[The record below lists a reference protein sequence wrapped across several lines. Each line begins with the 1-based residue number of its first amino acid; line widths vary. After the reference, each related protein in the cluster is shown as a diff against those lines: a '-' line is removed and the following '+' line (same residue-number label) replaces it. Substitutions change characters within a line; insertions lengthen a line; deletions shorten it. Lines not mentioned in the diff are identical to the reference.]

1 MLVLVSARRIALP
14 GEQEARAPDDAAPAQ
29 RQPPRQDRRSRGTR
43 ATPLTKTRAT
53 LAGLVLLCALSRLVG
68 LTVLPQFLD
77 ESWYISWSWK
87 LTSGM
92 SLVRPWL
99 AGKGLPIF
107 LNAIALPWAHGHDL
121 AASRGL
127 TVAFSLVTVA
137 ALFTL
142 ARRLYDERTAVVAAL
157 FYVACP
163 FTLFHDRLFLAD
175 AVLST
180 FVALALVASCALAH
194 HGRARDGALAG
205 LALTLAVLSKA
216 SGVLLL
222 FVPAAA
228 WLAFARPLRRS
239 WRALATA
246 YAVALLLLALPFRV
260 FLEGTDAVRVAFAGG
275 TAFSLD
281 RTVRNLALVGEWLW
295 VWGTAPLCTLA
306 LAGLALAVARRAP
319 PSLFLAAVALVPVA
333 VLVPTA
339 TTWYPRYVLFV
350 ALPALILAAHALVG
364 LIDLLLARM
373 ELRAVARAAALGGAA
388 TAVLVAALANDFRLW
403 TDPRLA
409 RMPAIDRFQYVDG
422 WPSGYGVRE
431 TVTRVKEERARHPE
445 GLTIVVRSRALPAT
459 QMALSVAFRRDAGVR
474 IEDLPLDD
482 PAKALPLL
490 DRWARE
496 RPTVVVASL
505 VDGARRLP
513 SGTWGSLVVEF
524 VAETH
529 KPDGQP
535 CDAVYRVT
543 PLAR

>member
-1 MLVLVSARRIALP
+1 M
-14 GEQEARAPDDAAPAQ
+14 
-29 RQPPRQDRRSRGTR
+29 
-43 ATPLTKTRAT
+43 
-53 LAGLVLLCALSRLVG
+53 AGLVLLCAVSRLVG

-77 ESWYISWSWK
+77 ESWHISWSWK

-99 AGKGLPIF
+99 SGKGLPIF
-107 LNAIALPWAHGHDL
+107 LNALVLPWAHGHDL
-121 AASRGL
+121 AASRAL

-137 ALFTL
+137 ALFNL

-157 FYVACP
+157 FYIACP

-175 AVLST
+175 VVVST
-180 FVALALVASCALAH
+180 FVALALVASFDLAR
-194 HGRARDGALAG
+194 HGRTRDGALSG

-246 YAVALLLLALPFRV
+246 YAVALLLLALPFWV
-260 FLEGTDAVRVAFAGG
+260 FLQGTGAIRLAFTGG
-275 TAFSLD
+275 AASPLD

-295 VWGTAPLCTLA
+295 AWGTAPLCTLA
-306 LAGLALAVARRAP
+306 LAGVVVALARRHA

-350 ALPALILAAHALVG
+350 AVPALILAAHALVG
-364 LIDLLLARM
+364 LLDFLLARRR
-373 ELRAVARAAALGGAA
+373 LSAFARAAALVGTA

-403 TDPRLA
+403 TDPRRA

-422 WPSGYGVRE
+422 WPSGYGVRD
-431 TVTRVKEERARHPE
+431 TVAWVKGERARHPE

-459 QMALSVAFRRDAGVR
+459 LMALSVAFRRDAGVR
-474 IEDLPLDD
+474 IEDLPLDE
-482 PAKALPLL
+482 PAKTLPLL
-490 DRWARE
+490 EQWARE

-505 VDGARRLP
+505 VDGGRRPP
-513 SGTWGSLVVEF
+513 SGAWGSLGVEF

-543 PLAR
+543 PRAR